1 MAIFGKSG
9 LSAAAMYAVL
19 LYALYGT
26 KNAGFRNLHDWQN
39 AVLNS
44 YAASAAMIR
53 ARSSSCAKAAQVRD
67 DGPG

>member
-1 MAIFGKSG
+1 MFSHRIC
-9 LSAAAMYAVL
+9 
-19 LYALYGT
+19 T